1 MSAPFSLATLLDDAC
16 EVTAALR
23 ALLETDAVDE
33 VDTAFDRREALLAEI
48 AERWERADAVERAE
62 CSTQRDALVAQDR
75 QVRRW
80 LEEEKGRVRQAL
92 DELRTH
98 QSDPYADTLTGPSV
112 FTQRV

>member
-1 MSAPFSLATLLDDAC
+1 MSAPFSLATLIDQAC

-23 ALLETDAVDE
+23 TLLETDAVDE
-33 VDTAFDRREALLAEI
+33 VDSAFERREALLAEI
-48 AERWERADAVERAE
+48 AERWQRADAVERAE
-62 CSTQRDALVAQDR
+62 CSPRRDALVAQDL

-80 LEEEKGRVRQAL
+80 LDEEKGRVRRAL

-98 QSDPYADTLTGPSV
+98 HSDPYADTLTGPSV